1 MRIIVDQWLMKDWN
15 ADRSVMEMMVANH
28 VNSINHI
35 YKKNVR
41 YKGRQLKFVTS
52 FNFFGLYCLFY
63 L

>member
-1 MRIIVDQWLMKDWN
+1 MRIIVDQWLMEDWN

-41 YKGRQLKFVTS
+41 YKGRQLKFVS
-52 FNFFGLYCLFY
+52 
-63 L
+63 